1 MKTITKNEV
10 KTLIITHYFW
20 PENFKINDFANF
32 LSKNN
37 KITVL
42 TGSPSY
48 PKKNI
53 FKDFKKKKLNY
64 KNIEILRVPVFKRNN
79 NRFSL
84 FLNYLSFLISL
95 STIGVIKLINKKFDL
110 ILVFGT
116 SPPTVMIPAIILSKL
131 KKIKVAFWV
140 LDLWPE
146 TLISM
151 NIIKNKFLIK
161 LIRIYVSYAYNFS
174 DLIFAQS
181 KAFVVKIGKYCD
193 NKKKIIYFP
202 TWADQLSKNRK
213 NSKKFLFKKNYFI

>member
-64 KNIEILRVPVFKRNN
+64 KNIEILRVPVF
-79 NRFSL
+79 NR
-84 FLNYLSFLISL
+84 
-95 STIGVIKLINKKFDL
+95 
-110 ILVFGT
+110 
-116 SPPTVMIPAIILSKL
+116 
-131 KKIKVAFWV
+131 
-140 LDLWPE
+140 
-146 TLISM
+146 
-151 NIIKNKFLIK
+151 
-161 LIRIYVSYAYNFS
+161 
-174 DLIFAQS
+174 
-181 KAFVVKIGKYCD
+181 
-193 NKKKIIYFP
+193 
-202 TWADQLSKNRK
+202 
-213 NSKKFLFKKNYFI
+213 